1 MDAMHKLYEKGTTT
15 FDYEKEM
22 ERALSTIFRNLRGME
37 EMRFRVAST
46 RSQSN
51 PDMLSNVCLQSEP
64 NCIESQ
70 QNVAEIS
77 QEQVEKEQT
86 ANSNIQVKSK
96 RRLPNVPQVA
106 KHRVMKSIPCSLG
119 EQDTRDEVYRKM
131 TQDSS
136 SGGVSDNL

>member
-51 PDMLSNVCLQSEP
+51 PDMQSEP

-70 QNVAEIS
+70 QNFAEIS

-86 ANSNIQVKSK
+86 ATSNIQVKSK
-96 RRLPNVPQVA
+96 RRLPKVPQVA
-106 KHRVMKSIPCSLG
+106 KHRGDLS
-119 EQDTRDEVYRKM
+119 
-131 TQDSS
+131 
-136 SGGVSDNL
+136 

>member
-1 MDAMHKLYEKGTTT
+1 MSASPRPIVKRLRPSRYEKGTTT

-51 PDMLSNVCLQSEP
+51 PDILSNACLQSEP

-70 QNVAEIS
+70 QNFAEIS

-86 ANSNIQVKSK
+86 VTSNIQVKSK

-106 KHRVMKSIPCSLG
+106 KHRGDLS
-119 EQDTRDEVYRKM
+119 
-131 TQDSS
+131 
-136 SGGVSDNL
+136 

>member
-1 MDAMHKLYEKGTTT
+1 MDAIHKLYDKGTTT
-15 FDYEKEM
+15 FDYDKEM

-51 PDMLSNVCLQSEP
+51 HDIFKSSLQSKS

-70 QNVAEIS
+70 QKVAEIS

-86 ANSNIQVKSK
+86 ATSNIQVKSK
-96 RRLPNVPQVA
+96 RRLPNVPQVG
-106 KHRVMKSIPCSLG
+106 KHRGDLS
-119 EQDTRDEVYRKM
+119 
-131 TQDSS
+131 
-136 SGGVSDNL
+136 

>member
-1 MDAMHKLYEKGTTT
+1 MDAMHNLYEKGATT

-51 PDMLSNVCLQSEP
+51 PDIIDNVCLQSEP
-64 NCIESQ
+64 TQ

-77 QEQVEKEQT
+77 REQVEKEQT
-86 ANSNIQVKSK
+86 ATSNIQVKSK

-106 KHRVMKSIPCSLG
+106 KHRGDLS
-119 EQDTRDEVYRKM
+119 
-131 TQDSS
+131 
-136 SGGVSDNL
+136 